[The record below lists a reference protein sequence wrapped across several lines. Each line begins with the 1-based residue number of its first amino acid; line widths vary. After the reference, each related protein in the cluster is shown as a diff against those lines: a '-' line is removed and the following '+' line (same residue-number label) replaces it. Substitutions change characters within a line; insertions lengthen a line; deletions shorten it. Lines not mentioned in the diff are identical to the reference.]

1 MSEEHPE
8 TATDPNVEE
17 AYQHIS
23 GILQQKYAETLEE
36 VGDYLLEKFF
46 NNDYQKIYKNEH
58 SKEGPFLQLVRKI
71 QDNHGQT
78 PSKSWLYNAIRVA
91 ADKKHFDEL
100 GNEDYRNL
108 GISQKVKLTTIQD
121 PETKK
126 QIVGE
131 IKQDNFE
138 TTVKDLEV
146 KINKLKKSSKQRRS
160 LLDILK
166 NQDLDSTPLSKL
178 RKHKESTDKKISN
191 IQEQL
196 NKYQETLDEYKE
208 GKKRIEDE
216 IQKKENKK

>member
-121 PETKK
+121 PETKNKNNNSKRYTSKPRKTNRQPK
-126 QIVGE
+126 QNPTNRL
-131 IKQDNFE
+131 K
-138 TTVKDLEV
+138 K
-146 KINKLKKSSKQRRS
+146 NKL
-160 LLDILK
+160 
-166 NQDLDSTPLSKL
+166 TPRNTTLHNPS
-178 RKHKESTDKKISN
+178 KKIH
-191 IQEQL
+191 E
-196 NKYQETLDEYKE
+196 K
-208 GKKRIEDE
+208 
-216 IQKKENKK
+216 